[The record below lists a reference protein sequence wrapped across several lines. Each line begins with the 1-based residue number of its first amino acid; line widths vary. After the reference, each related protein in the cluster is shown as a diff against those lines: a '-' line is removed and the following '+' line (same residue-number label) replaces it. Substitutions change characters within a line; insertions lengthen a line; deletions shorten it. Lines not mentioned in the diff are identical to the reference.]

1 MKKFITTLAILAVAA
16 GSAIAQVS
24 VGGGY
29 LNSTKTQG
37 NVKANAQGF
46 YAGIGYNYSLAPG
59 LTLSPGLYYS
69 NLTSKDAN
77 SVSIWGI
84 NASSEIT
91 EKEHYL
97 TLPVNLNYGLT
108 LVPGALRLFVYGGP
122 SLQYCLSSKTTT
134 SGQIAGWGGTSDHD
148 NLKANGST
156 YTPFDVLIGGGV
168 SRQEELLIRPLR
180 ERIGEL
186 WLVLSVLLL
195 LMAAAF
201 AVYYLRWNRL

>member
-16 GSAIAQVS
+16 GSAFAQVS

-37 NVKANAQGF
+37 NVKANAEGF
-46 YAGIGYNYSLAPG
+46 YAGIGYNYTLAQG

-134 SGQIAGWGGTSDHD
+134 SGQIAGWGGTSEHD
-148 NLKANGST
+148 NLKADGST

-168 SRQEELLIRPLR
+168 GVDISNMIRVNAGYNYGILDR
-180 ERIGEL
+180 DSSDNT
-186 WLVLSVLLL
+186 VLHRAGWHLGVSFL
-195 LMAAAF
+195 F
-201 AVYYLRWNRL
+201 